1 MLVQQYGVWN
11 KVLFSSDY
19 PFTRVSASL
28 ESMRKLN
35 CMVEGTAFPR
45 LDMMQMEAMFQ
56 QNTLDI

>member
-11 KVLFSSDY
+11 KVLFGSDY
-19 PFTRVSASL
+19 PFTTVSASL
-28 ESMRKLN
+28 EGMRKLN